1 MIRPGLEID
10 DLRAFGPHRLRA
22 SLLAA
27 AMEARGVVDDS
38 VDRLLDAV
46 DELAWAALTRA
57 RGVVRVQLWLDHGT
71 VVATV
76 SAPGRGAAGR
86 PGGCWPEHVT
96 ARASHPPGRTDPGV
110 DALDVR
116 MTCDGDVVR
125 LETSTGQGC

>member
-22 SLLAA
+22 SLLTEP
-27 AMEARGVVDDS
+27 MEARGALDDGD
-38 VDRLLDAV
+38 DRFLDAV

-57 RGVVRVQLWLDHGT
+57 RGVVRVRLWLVHDML
-71 VVATV
+71 VATV
-76 SAPGRGAAGR
+76 SAAGRGTAGHPRGRWPQHVAAHASEAPGRM
-86 PGGCWPEHVT
+86 
-96 ARASHPPGRTDPGV
+96 DPGA

-116 MTCDGDVVR
+116 MTCDGVVVR